1 METKQQCIL
10 VRTGQG
16 SGQGRGLGHGP
27 GWGRGRRGG
36 GISKEPS
43 RMITKHLLPFW
54 KKSYKEMIL
63 KNYFTLLFQRLN

>member
-1 METKQQCIL
+1 MSTNLFLKTTML
-10 VRTGQG
+10 MLRTGQG

-43 RMITKHLLPFW
+43 RMITKHLLPF
-54 KKSYKEMIL
+54 
-63 KNYFTLLFQRLN
+63 